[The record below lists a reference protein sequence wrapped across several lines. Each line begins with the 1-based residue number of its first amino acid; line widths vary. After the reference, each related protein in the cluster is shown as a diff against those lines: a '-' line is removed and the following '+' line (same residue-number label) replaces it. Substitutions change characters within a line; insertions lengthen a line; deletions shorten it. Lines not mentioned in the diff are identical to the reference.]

1 MNFMNFLIKIL
12 EIGQKFKQFSMYKI
26 SIKIHH
32 QESPQKPSNFA
43 LFTRNLMKIGHFF
56 DPI

>member
-1 MNFMNFLIKIL
+1 MEFLIKIL
-12 EIGQKFKQFSMYKI
+12 EMGQKFLQFSAYKI

-56 DPI
+56 YPI